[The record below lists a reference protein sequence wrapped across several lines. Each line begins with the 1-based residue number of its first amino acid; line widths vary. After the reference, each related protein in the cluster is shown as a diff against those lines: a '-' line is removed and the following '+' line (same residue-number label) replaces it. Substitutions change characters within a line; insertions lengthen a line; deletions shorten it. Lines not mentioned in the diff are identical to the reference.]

1 MEQEPSQAGEN
12 QLLGNAKV
20 GKLLRMFA
28 IPCVLS
34 LIIQALYNL
43 VDQLF
48 IGNSYLGEI
57 GNAATGIVYP
67 LTVIALAFGLFLG
80 DGAAAMMSINQ
91 GKNQTG
97 QTHKTIGTCL
107 SVGTIVSVILMVMA
121 FALRTPIL
129 RWFGANDAIFP
140 KAYEYSTLIIA
151 GFWFFILSCVLNPI
165 IRADGSPKY
174 AMFSMALG
182 AVTNIILDP
191 IFIYAAKMGMNGAA
205 LATFLG
211 QGLTFVISVAYLFK
225 AKNFRLS
232 LKSFVPDFRLLGQ
245 SLRLGISSF
254 LTQIVIVVISVV
266 SNNVLGMYV
275 SGGETAVSQAIGLFT
290 VAFKVFGIVIS
301 IAIGVAS
308 GGQPILG
315 YNYGAKKYD
324 RVKQAFCQIMGTVLV
339 VGLLATVLFE
349 AVPQILIKMFGAT
362 VTDFALRTFRIYL
375 GLIVLTCI
383 TKAVSIFFQAIGM
396 PVKATLVAMLRDLI
410 LLVPLVIILPM
421 IGGIQLFFWS
431 APIADVVT
439 LIVAA
444 ILVGNLWPKLK
455 TVATDTD
462 QPVIIQDS
470 RAGKVIT
477 ISREHGA
484 GGREIGQKLA
494 QRLHIPF
501 YDKEIALLS
510 AQSSGLSAAYIEG
523 IEDQTS
529 LLYSLYLGAEVNQTA
544 IKAQRQ
550 VLQDIADHGACVIVG
565 RAADYVL
572 ADYQPIKIFVR
583 APMDY
588 KVKRIMHNY
597 GDNAQKA
604 KEHIKQS
611 DQRRAQ
617 FYAAVTGQKWA
628 DVANYHLVV
637 DGSLGPDEVVDVI
650 VNYINKATNL

>member
-1 MEQEPSQAGEN
+1 MEQASNHPQEN
-12 QLLGNAKV
+12 QLLGTAKV

-48 IGNSYLGEI
+48 IGNSYLGET

-80 DGAAAMMSINQ
+80 DGAAAAISINQ
-91 GKNQTG
+91 GKKQTS
-97 QTHKTIGTCL
+97 QTHKTIGTCIT
-107 SVGTIVSVILMVMA
+107 VGVIVSLILIGLGYA
-121 FALRTPIL
+121 IRRQFLGFFAPNEAS
-129 RWFGANDAIFP
+129 FDFAV
-140 KAYEYSTLIIA
+140 EYSTLIIA
-151 GFWFFILSCVLNPI
+151 GFLFFILSCVINPI
-165 IRADGSPKY
+165 IRADGSPKF
-174 AMFSMALG
+174 AMLAMAAG

-191 IFIYAAKMGMNGAA
+191 LLIFAAHMGMTGAA
-205 LATFLG
+205 LATLIG
-211 QGLTFVISVAYLFK
+211 QGVTFVLSVIYLFRT
-225 AKNFRLS
+225 KNFRLYW
-232 LKSFVPDFRLLGQ
+232 KSFIPDMKLLGQ

-254 LTQIVIVVISVV
+254 LTQIVIVIVSMV
-266 SNNVLGMYV
+266 SNFVLLQNVP
-275 SGGETAVSQAIGLFT
+275 GGEDAINQAMGLFT

-301 IAIGVAS
+301 VAIGVAS

-324 RVKQAFCQIMGTVLV
+324 RVKQAFKQIMLTILV
-339 VGLLATVLFE
+339 VGLVATVCFE
-349 AVPQILIKMFGAT
+349 AIPQVFIKMFGAT
-362 VTDFALRTFRIYL
+362 VTDFALQTFRIYL
-375 GLIVLTCI
+375 GLILLTCL

-396 PVKATLVAMLRDLI
+396 PVKATLVAMLRDFV
-410 LLVPLVIILPM
+410 LLVPLVIVLPM
-421 IGGIQLFFWS
+421 IGGIQWFFWS
-431 APIADVVT
+431 APIADLGTFV
-439 LIVAA
+439 VAA
-444 ILVGNLWPKLK
+444 ILVGMLWPKLK
-455 TVATDTD
+455 TVETPAST
-462 QPVIIQDS
+462 PVAIQTS
-470 RAGKVIT
+470 RQGKIIT

-484 GGREIGQKLA
+484 GGHEIGQALA
-494 QRLHIPF
+494 KRLHVPF

-510 AQSSGLSAAYIEG
+510 AQNSGLSSAYIEG

-550 VLQDIADHGACVIVG
+550 VLEDIAAHGACVIVG

-572 ADYQPIKIFVR
+572 ADYQPIKVFVR
-583 APMDY
+583 APLDY
-588 KVKRIMHNY
+588 KVQRIMQNY

-617 FYAAVTGQKWA
+617 FYQAVTGQKWSDA
-628 DVANYHLVV
+628 ANYHLVL
-637 DGSLGPDEVVDVI
+637 DSSIGIDQVVDTI
-650 VNYINKATNL
+650 VNYVAKSK

>member
-1 MEQEPSQAGEN
+1 MEPESSHPQDN
-12 QLLGNAKV
+12 QLLGTAKV

-80 DGAAAMMSINQ
+80 DGAAAVISINQ
-91 GKNQTG
+91 GKNQTA
-97 QTHKTIGTCL
+97 QTHKTIGTCI
-107 SVGTIVSVILMVMA
+107 SVGVIISVILMVIS

-129 RWFGANDAIFP
+129 QRFGATTDILP
-140 KAYEYSTLIIA
+140 KAYEYSTFIIA
-151 GFWFFILSCVLNPI
+151 GFLFFILSCVLNPI

-174 AMFSMALG
+174 AMFSMAIG
-182 AVTNIILDP
+182 AVTNMILDP
-191 IFIYAAKMGMNGAA
+191 IFIYAAHMGMNGAA
-205 LATFLG
+205 LATMIG
-211 QGLTFVISVAYLFK
+211 QGLTFIISVAYLFR
-225 AKNFRLS
+225 AKNFRLE
-232 LKSFVPDFRLLGQ
+232 LKSFVPNVRLLGQ

-266 SNNVLGMYV
+266 TNNVLGIYV
-275 SGGETAVSQAIGLFT
+275 TGGEAAVSQAIGLFT

-324 RVKQAFCQIMGTVLV
+324 RVKQAFKQIMLTILA
-339 VGLLATVLFE
+339 VGLVATVLFE
-349 AVPQILIKMFGAT
+349 VCPQVFIKMFGAT
-362 VTDFALRTFRIYL
+362 VTDFALKTFRIYL
-375 GLIVLTCI
+375 GLIVLTCL

-410 LLVPLVIILPM
+410 LLVPLVIVLPM
-421 IGGIQLFFWS
+421 IGGIQWFFWS

-439 LIVAA
+439 FVVAA
-444 ILVGNLWPKLK
+444 ILVGTLWPKLK
-455 TVATDTD
+455 TAQTDVNEPVAI
-462 QPVIIQDS
+462 QPS
-470 RAGKVIT
+470 RQGRIIT

-484 GGREIGQKLA
+484 GGHEIGQLLA
-494 QRLHIPF
+494 KRLNVPF

-510 AQSSGLSAAYIEG
+510 AQNSGLSAAYIAG

-529 LLYSLYLGAEVNQTA
+529 LLYSLYLGTEVNQTA
-544 IKAQRQ
+544 LQAQKQ
-550 VLQDIADHGACVIVG
+550 VLQDIAKQGACVIVG

-583 APMDY
+583 APLEY
-588 KVKRIMHNY
+588 KVQRIMQNY
-597 GDNAQKA
+597 GDSRPKA
-604 KEHIKQS
+604 KAHIKQS
-611 DQRRAQ
+611 EQRRAQ
-617 FYAAVTGQKWA
+617 FYQAVTGQKWA
-628 DVANYHLVV
+628 DPTNYHLVL
-637 DGSLGPDEVVDVI
+637 DSSMGIDQVVDMI
-650 VNYINKATNL
+650 VNYVSKSAN